1 MNARSLTASCL
12 LLLCSVV
19 LSTSF
24 GCGGTTGPKRVPV
37 SGTVKYEDGS
47 IPTGAVTAIRFEPAR
62 GGNAADPNTKAASGT
77 IQPDGSYQLTTVE
90 ENDGAF
96 PGEYKVTF
104 SVMKDYGDNI
114 SLVAQEFTN
123 AATTP
128 HSATVTLDGENKF
141 DFTIKPRK

>member
-1 MNARSLTASCL
+1 VNVRLLSLWVL
-12 LLLCSVV
+12 GVVCSLAVGAN
-19 LSTSF
+19 S
-24 GCGGTTGPKRVPV
+24 GCGGPTGPKRVPV

-47 IPTGAVTAIRFEPAR
+47 IPTGAVTVIRFEPAR
-62 GGNAADPNTKAASGT
+62 AGNAADPNTKAASGT

-104 SVMKDYGDNI
+104 TVMKDYGDNI
-114 SLVAQEFTN
+114 SLVAPEFTD

-128 HSATVTLDGENKF
+128 HSATVTLDGKNKF